1 MDMEEENCSK
11 KHKIGNDE
19 PQIEMK
25 PSTGNSEKPLMKP
38 TNSEEPQM
46 QPTNSEEP
54 QKKTSFS
61 NSEKPQLEPSNSEE
75 QRTKLGGK
83 SYCVQY
89 ENNNSKRWDGKRVL
103 IDGQW
108 LHSVCDMSEIHC
120 GDKIKLPWTA
130 KKGKVQYWNAVV
142 VDNTAMESTPESTKG
157 AKTLKNSKSTSK
169 VNRIGKVRVAITSCC
184 KIYST
189 YRCTCM
195 YLIVL
200 WLLLAV
206 QSYRKG

>member
-1 MDMEEENCSK
+1 MEEENCSK
-11 KHKIGNDE
+11 KRKIGNDE

-46 QPTNSEEP
+46 QPTNSEGP
-54 QKKTSFS
+54 QIKTSFS

-75 QRTKLGGK
+75 QQTKLGGK
-83 SYCVQY
+83 TYCIQY
-89 ENNNSKRWDGKRVL
+89 ENNKSKRWDGKRVL

-108 LHSVCDMSEIHC
+108 LHSVCNISEIHC
-120 GDKIKLPWTA
+120 SDKIKLPWTA

-157 AKTLKNSKSTSK
+157 AKTLKNAKTHQRST
-169 VNRIGKVRVAITSCC
+169 
-184 KIYST
+184 
-189 YRCTCM
+189 
-195 YLIVL
+195 
-200 WLLLAV
+200 
-206 QSYRKG
+206 Q

>member
-11 KHKIGNDE
+11 KCKISNDE

-25 PSTGNSEKPLMKP
+25 PSTGNSKEPLMKP
-38 TNSEEPQM
+38 TNSEQPQM

-54 QKKTSFS
+54 QIKTSFS
-61 NSEKPQLEPSNSEE
+61 NCEKPQLEPSNSKE

-83 SYCVQY
+83 TYCIQY

-103 IDGQW
+103 INGQR

-157 AKTLKNSKSTSK
+157 AKNSQK
-169 VNRIGKVRVAITSCC
+169 C
-184 KIYST
+184 KKHIKG
-189 YRCTCM
+189 
-195 YLIVL
+195 
-200 WLLLAV
+200 
-206 QSYRKG
+206 QQNRKG

>member
-1 MDMEEENCSK
+1 MEEENCSK
-11 KHKIGNDE
+11 KRKIGNDE
-19 PQIEMK
+19 PQIEIK

-54 QKKTSFS
+54 QIKTSFS

-83 SYCVQY
+83 TYCIQY
-89 ENNNSKRWDGKRVL
+89 ENNISKRWDGKRVL

-108 LHSVCDMSEIHC
+108 LHSVCDISEIHFS
-120 GDKIKLPWTA
+120 DKIKLPWTA

-157 AKTLKNSKSTSK
+157 AKNSQK
-169 VNRIGKVRVAITSCC
+169 C
-184 KIYST
+184 KKHIKG
-189 YRCTCM
+189 
-195 YLIVL
+195 
-200 WLLLAV
+200 
-206 QSYRKG
+206 QHNRKG